1 MTSIE
6 VGARAPTIVLRDD
19 RGERWSSEEHPGR
32 DVVLVFH
39 RHFY

>member
-1 MTSIE
+1 MIAAGDPAPSVE
-6 VGARAPTIVLRDD
+6 LVDDHGAPWQLAD
-19 RGERWSSEEHPGR
+19 HAGR